1 MANKTV
7 SMLRIRKLIQLLDD
21 GLSQR
26 QISAELKMGRNIVA
40 NYVRQIHE
48 CGQSI
53 QSIQQQDDESL
64 ASQFCHSSP
73 KPSPDE
79 RFQKLEQNLP
89 DWIEE
94 LKKTGMTKLQLW
106 KEYMAKYPEGYGYT
120 QFKEHLNF
128 YIKNHSYAYHN
139 EHMPAK
145 EMYVDFAGS
154 PLYITDKRTN
164 QKQSCPVL
172 ICTLPCSNNLYVMAL
187 HDMRQESLYFGLSSC
202 LSYFGGVPESVLSD
216 NMRQWVKRADRYE
229 PTMEEAMLSWGTYYH
244 TEITA
249 ARVRK
254 PRDKGDVECHVN
266 IAYHAIYA
274 PMRNEIFYSLDA
286 LNARI
291 QELLYDFNRSK
302 MQGRSYSRH
311 DDFMEREA
319 SLLRP
324 LPPQPYVF
332 KYRKVFTVNSTY
344 HVQLVADR
352 HFYSVPYQYVGHP
365 ATMVYDYLN
374 VEIYVGLERIASH
387 RRAYDQGGYSTLE
400 EHMPPNHLAYKR
412 SREYNAEYYLRK
424 SAAIGPSTKEVVDR
438 ILGSHI
444 FVQQAYRSCQGILS
458 LIRHYPE
465 GRVEAACSRA
475 KQSPTVSYQ
484 MVKQILEKKLD
495 TVEEKQ
501 KCQERYIPDHENIRG
516 ADAYK

>member
-7 SMLRIRKLIQLLDD
+7 SMLRIRKLIQLLDN

-26 QISAELKMGRNIVA
+26 QISAELKMGRNIVS
-40 NYVRQIHE
+40 NYVRQIQE

-53 QSIQQQDDESL
+53 QSIQEQDDESL
-64 ASQFCHSSP
+64 ASLFSHSSP

-79 RFQKLEQNLP
+79 RFQKLEKYFP
-89 DWIEE
+89 DWVEE

-106 KEYMAKYPEGYGYT
+106 KEYMAKYPDGYGYT

-128 YIKNHSYAYHN
+128 YIKNHSYSYHN
-139 EHMPAK
+139 KHLPAK

-154 PLYITDKRTN
+154 PLYTTDKRTN
-164 QKQSCPVL
+164 QKQSYPVL
-172 ICTLPCSNNLYVMAL
+172 ICTLPCSNILYVMAL
-187 HDMRQESLYFGLSSC
+187 HDMKQESLYYGLSSC
-202 LSYFGGVPESVLSD
+202 LLYFGGVPESVLSD

-229 PTMEEAMLSWGTYYH
+229 PTIEEAMLSWGIYYH

-249 ARVRK
+249 ARVKK
-254 PRDKGDVECHVN
+254 PRDKANVECHVN

-274 PMRNEIFYSLDA
+274 PMRNEVFYSLDA
-286 LNARI
+286 LNTRI
-291 QELLYDFNRSK
+291 QELLDDFNHLK
-302 MQGRSYSRH
+302 MQGRPYSRY
-311 DDFMEREA
+311 DDFMDREV
-319 SLLRP
+319 SLLRS
-324 LPPQPYVF
+324 LPSQPYVF
-332 KYRKVFTVNSTY
+332 KYRKVFTINSTY
-344 HVQLVADR
+344 HVQIVSDR
-352 HFYSVPYQYVGHP
+352 HFYSVPYQYVGHS
-365 ATMVYDYLN
+365 ATMIYDYLN
-374 VEIYVGLERIASH
+374 VEIYIGLERVALH
-387 RRAYDQGGYSTLE
+387 RRAYDQGGYSTLD

-424 SAAIGPSTKEVVDR
+424 SADIGPATKEVVNR
-438 ILGSHI
+438 ILSSHI
-444 FVQQAYRSCQGILS
+444 FVQQSYRSCQGILS
-458 LIRHYPE
+458 LIRHYSE
-465 GRVEAACSRA
+465 DRVEAACSRA

-501 KCQERYIPDHENIRG
+501 ECQQQYIPDHENIRG